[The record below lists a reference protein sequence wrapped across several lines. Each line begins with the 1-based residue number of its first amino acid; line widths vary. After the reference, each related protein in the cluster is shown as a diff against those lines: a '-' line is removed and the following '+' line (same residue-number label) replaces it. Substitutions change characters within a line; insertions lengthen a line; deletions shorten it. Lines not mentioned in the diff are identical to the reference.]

1 MSKTHADLLR
11 STFQDY
17 MPKQSSKQPDRKL
30 RSTGLY
36 SVNYRRV
43 ILDEGHSIRNPKA
56 KGNAAVNALM
66 AHSRWV
72 LTGTPI
78 VNSLKDLYALLRFV
92 GVTGG
97 LQQLEIWNRVLTRPI
112 KDGDKSA
119 TDLLRLIMKSFTLRR
134 RKEMRFVDLKL
145 PPLEEFVHRVE
156 FTDKE
161 RERYDALEKQAEGVL
176 TTAENNGG
184 ASTYSHLLEVLL
196 RMRQCCNSWQL
207 CGERKSTSSPESI
220 VCAF

>member
-1 MSKTHADLLR
+1 MIITTYQTLAS
-11 STFQDY
+11 DY
-17 MPKQSSKQPDRKL
+17 MPKQSSKQPERKL

-56 KGNAAVNALM
+56 KGHAAVNALM
-66 AHSRWV
+66 ARSRWV

-78 VNSLKDLYALLRFV
+78 VNSLKDLYAFLRFV

-97 LQQLEIWNRVLTRPI
+97 LQQLDIWNRVLTRPL
-112 KDGDKSA
+112 KNEDESA
-119 TDLLRLIMKSFTLRR
+119 TFLLKLIMKSFTLRR
-134 RKEMRFVDLKL
+134 RKEMEFVDLKL
-145 PPLEEFVHRVE
+145 PPLEEFVNCVE
-156 FTDKE
+156 FTAKE

-207 CGERKSTSSPESI
+207 CGERKSN
-220 VCAF
+220 